1 MLGYG
6 YSLWHDVIFVD
17 NINVLDLSLR
27 AEKLLKLNVF
37 LGNLKKMHTLWS
49 IDSQGKISKIGATR
63 YQILRLKCTKFDF
76 CWGSAP
82 DPAREAYSTPPDP
95 LTVFKAY
102 F

>member
-37 LGNLKKMHTLWS
+37 LGNLKKCIHCGQL
-49 IDSQGKISKIGATR
+49 
-63 YQILRLKCTKFDF
+63 ILRGKLVKLV
-76 CWGSAP
+76 
-82 DPAREAYSTPPDP
+82 PPDIR
-95 LTVFKAY
+95 F
-102 F
+102 